1 MMNIRFLYSRH
12 EAPCLRRR
20 KQLSDFVQESS
31 RSKGSRGAS
40 LSRLSYPTVTE
51 GLAPGSVVDQA
62 GSEKPGV

>member
-12 EAPCLRRR
+12 EAPRLRRR

-40 LSRLSYPTVTE
+40 LSRLSYPN